1 MEKKNNFMP
10 MLLYSIKEKR
20 NWVLLSTVIIFLTTL
35 VIPYI
40 LRADEEAFIMF
51 GIVELFIL
59 VFINCLVD
67 NSFLH
72 NESKL
77 AYYRS
82 KPVPL
87 RNQIIINIATNAVF
101 MVYLLVLIVL
111 SVVFQGLNPEILE
124 VFKMLIP
131 WLLAII
137 LLSSLSS
144 ILSGNTL
151 MAGAMTIFN
160 FCLPL
165 IILLVTMFV
174 FTILE
179 NIVIGF
185 SADVLNDY
193 FIDNVYRLDYLYFT
207 RYVDNES
214 IDLIYLLLLPI
225 ILIFISLLINKF
237 IKRRK
242 NENTGFIVF
251 SGFKYFVAVLA
262 CLIIPAAFSISLSR
276 YTSIASRLI
285 ISALLAVLSYY
296 IIIAFIEKSFRISKS
311 SIKVFLVSMVLF
323 TAVTGSTVAIANQ
336 YKDLVP
342 NPQDVRMAYVGN
354 QRWTV
359 NEVDRYLKYNYENM
373 GFSEWKRNRG
383 MIIYEEIDNIE
394 NITELHKEILE
405 DQTFYHQSNYYGMNN
420 FVIAYWMKDGST
432 IIRDYK
438 LSPVDKFTKEQE
450 VKNEISNKLLNSSD
464 FKWQKFYYLYDEDY
478 YSGRNLYA
486 NLKKVNDYNTIYE
499 NVKLSDLRNVLR
511 QDIDNLFIE
520 KDMAF
525 IELLLNYN
533 AQHEKETMFN
543 EQGYLLEIYEKIS
556 NADVN
561 YLGEIYLSNDFVN
574 TLQYFK

>member
-1 MEKKNNFMP
+1 MEKKNNFIP

-40 LRADEEAFIMF
+40 LRADEGTFILF

-87 RNQIIINIATNAVF
+87 RNQIILNIATNAIF
-101 MVYLLVLIVL
+101 MVYLLALIVL
-111 SVVFQGLNPEILE
+111 SVVFQGLDYEILE

-137 LLSSLSS
+137 LLASLSS

-165 IILLVTMFV
+165 IILLVTMFI

-179 NIVIGF
+179 NTVIGF

-193 FIDNVYRLDYLYFT
+193 FINNIYRLDYLYFT
-207 RYVDNES
+207 RYAYNKS
-214 IDLIYLLLLPI
+214 IDLAYLLLLPI

-251 SGFKYFVAVLA
+251 DGFKYFVAVLA
-262 CLIIPAAFSISLSR
+262 CLIIPASFSISFSR
-276 YTSIASRLI
+276 YINIGSRLF

-296 IIIAFIEKSFRISKS
+296 IIIAFIEKSFRISRS
-311 SIKVFLVSMVLF
+311 SIKVFLVSMVIF

-342 NPQDVRMAYVGN
+342 NPEDVRMA
-354 QRWTV
+354 
-359 NEVDRYLKYNYENM
+359 
-373 GFSEWKRNRG
+373 
-383 MIIYEEIDNIE
+383 
-394 NITELHKEILE
+394 
-405 DQTFYHQSNYYGMNN
+405 
-420 FVIAYWMKDGST
+420 
-432 IIRDYK
+432 
-438 LSPVDKFTKEQE
+438 
-450 VKNEISNKLLNSSD
+450 
-464 FKWQKFYYLYDEDY
+464 
-478 YSGRNLYA
+478 
-486 NLKKVNDYNTIYE
+486 
-499 NVKLSDLRNVLR
+499 
-511 QDIDNLFIE
+511 
-520 KDMAF
+520 
-525 IELLLNYN
+525 
-533 AQHEKETMFN
+533 
-543 EQGYLLEIYEKIS
+543 
-556 NADVN
+556 
-561 YLGEIYLSNDFVN
+561 
-574 TLQYFK
+574 